1 LFKRGCPGA
10 EGWGGVNYFNTKIC
24 KFIKKHYNST
34 DYLIVY
40 ILQTMINKKE
50 KPMED
55 PQL

>member
-24 KFIKKHYNST
+24 KFIKKHYNSI